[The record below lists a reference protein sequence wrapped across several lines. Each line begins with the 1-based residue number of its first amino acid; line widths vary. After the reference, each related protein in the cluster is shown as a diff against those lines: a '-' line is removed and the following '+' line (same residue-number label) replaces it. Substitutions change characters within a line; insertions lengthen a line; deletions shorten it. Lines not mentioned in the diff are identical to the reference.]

1 MEGILVDFNP
11 LTALGGGALIGL
23 AATLLLAFDGR
34 IAGVSGILGGLIG
47 PLAGRGD
54 KREIGW
60 RTSFLVGL
68 MAGVGI
74 VILAGVDMSQV
85 RLEAAW
91 PALVIGG
98 LLTGFGTGMGGGCT
112 SGHGVCGLARF
123 SKRSLSAV
131 VVFMATAAA
140 VVFLTRHV
148 IGG

>member
-1 MEGILVDFNP
+1 LVDFNP

-47 PLAGRGD
+47 PRAGRGN

-68 MAGVGI
+68 MAGVGV

>member
-1 MEGILVDFNP
+1 MVDFNP

-47 PLAGRGD
+47 PRAGRGN

-68 MAGVGI
+68 MAGVGV